1 MCQGELYM
9 FYDNV
14 LKLCEARGVK
24 ITNVITELGF
34 SQGNLSNWKNGRVP
48 RADSIKK
55 LADYFGVPVD
65 ALIYGDGAASN
76 PSPAIIAGVS
86 DTKRE
91 LIELILSLPDEKVKR
106 LHQIAQVALDL

>member
-1 MCQGELYM
+1 M
-9 FYDNV
+9 FYDN
-14 LKLCEARGVK
+14 LKNLCNQRGVK
-24 ITNVITELGF
+24 VTNVITSLGI

-76 PSPAIIAGVS
+76 PAPAIIAGVS
-86 DTKRE
+86 DSKRE
-91 LIELILSLPDEKVKR
+91 MIELILSLPDDKVKI
-106 LHQIAQVALDL
+106 LHQITKAALDL

>member
-1 MCQGELYM
+1 M

-34 SQGNLSNWKNGRVP
+34 SQGNLSNWKNGRIP
-48 RADSIKK
+48 RADSIRK

-65 ALIYGDGAASN
+65 ALIYGDSAASN
-76 PSPAIIAGVS
+76 PTQAIIAGVS
-86 DTKRE
+86 DFKRE
-91 LIELILSLPDEKVKR
+91 MIELILSLPDDKVKI
-106 LHQIAQVALDL
+106 LHQITKAALDL

>member
-1 MCQGELYM
+1 M

-34 SQGNLSNWKNGRVP
+34 SQGNLSNWKNGRIP
-48 RADSIKK
+48 RADSIRK

-65 ALIYGDGAASN
+65 ALIYGDSAASN
-76 PSPAIIAGVS
+76 PTPAIIAGVS
-86 DTKRE
+86 DSKRE
-91 LIELILSLPDEKVKR
+91 MIELILSMPDDKVKI
-106 LHQIAQVALDL
+106 LHQITKAALDL

>member
-1 MCQGELYM
+1 M

-34 SQGNLSNWKNGRVP
+34 SQGNLSNWKNGRIP
-48 RADSIKK
+48 RADSIRK

-65 ALIYGDGAASN
+65 VLIYGDSAASN
-76 PSPAIIAGVS
+76 PTPAIIAGVS
-86 DTKRE
+86 DSKKE
-91 LIELILSLPDEKVKR
+91 MIELILSLPDDKVKI
-106 LHQIAQVALDL
+106 LHQITKAALDL

>member
-1 MCQGELYM
+1 M

-34 SQGNLSNWKNGRVP
+34 SQGNLSNWKNGRIP
-48 RADSIKK
+48 RADSIRK

-76 PSPAIIAGVS
+76 PAPAIIAGVS
-86 DTKRE
+86 DSKKE
-91 LIELILSLPDEKVKR
+91 MIELILSLPDDKGKI
-106 LHQIAQVALDL
+106 LHQITKAALDV

>member
-1 MCQGELYM
+1 M

-76 PSPAIIAGVS
+76 PAPAIIAGVS

-91 LIELILSLPDEKVKR
+91 MIELILSLPDEKVKR
-106 LHQIAQVALDL
+106 LHQITKAALDL

>member
-1 MCQGELYM
+1 M

-34 SQGNLSNWKNGRVP
+34 SQGNLSNWKNGRIP
-48 RADSIKK
+48 RADSIRK

-65 ALIYGDGAASN
+65 ALIYGDSAASN
-76 PSPAIIAGVS
+76 PTQAIIAGVS
-86 DTKRE
+86 DSKRE
-91 LIELILSLPDEKVKR
+91 MIELILSLPDDKVKI
-106 LHQIAQVALDL
+106 LHQITKAALDL